1 MITQVPSV
9 SSSEA
14 KHSIG
19 SMISTLRTS
28 FDPNENK
35 DRPESFPQTD
45 EKRKT
50 GSWSNRRFANLY
62 ATSNKIFSCPNETK
76 LATSKQAKHDL
87 WRRTLKTMKNDFSA
101 SPEKWKRKNF
111 VFDYVRLIFAWQFIF
126 YNQSKFSTSR

>member
-35 DRPESFPQTD
+35 DRPESFPQTN

-50 GSWSNRRFANLY
+50 GWGNRRFANLY

-76 LATSKQAKHDL
+76 LASSKQAKHDL
-87 WRRTLKTMKNDFSA
+87 WRRALKTMKNDFSLT
-101 SPEKWKRKNF
+101 PGK
-111 VFDYVRLIFAWQFIF
+111 
-126 YNQSKFSTSR
+126 